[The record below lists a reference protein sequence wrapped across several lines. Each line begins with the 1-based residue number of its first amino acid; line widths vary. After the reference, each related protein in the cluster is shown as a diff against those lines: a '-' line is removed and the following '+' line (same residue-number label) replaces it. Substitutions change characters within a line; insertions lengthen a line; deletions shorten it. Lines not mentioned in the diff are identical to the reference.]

1 MKTFAGFY
9 KGINLGGWLSQGWHN
24 KQHYDSFI
32 TEADIK
38 KISSWG
44 LDHVRLPVDY
54 EAIENESGQYKEE
67 GFKYIDNC
75 FAWCQKYRLNLIID
89 LHKTA
94 GYMFTDILENGNK
107 AANTFFSNELLKER
121 FINLW
126 VEISK
131 RYGKYPDMIAF
142 ELLNEM
148 VEANNGKSWNALCE
162 KAIGTIRIYAPD
174 TKIILG
180 GPNWNDAYSLRLLDS
195 PCDENI
201 IYNFH
206 FYEPKLFTHQKA
218 HWVKQ
223 MPKDITTYY
232 PDAAEVYKKH
242 SERLGD
248 EGAEMLKETL
258 QEIGQEFIEKHI
270 KEAASIAEER
280 GVALYC
286 GEYGVIDQAP
296 LDSTLNW
303 YCDMHALFEK
313 YHIGRAAWTYKE
325 KDFGITDKHYAP
337 IVDKII
343 ELL

>member
-9 KGINLGGWLSQGWHN
+9 KGINLGGWLSQGCHN
-24 KQHYDSFI
+24 KQHYDAFI

-38 KISSWG
+38 KIASWG

-54 EAIENESGQYKEE
+54 EVIENESGQYKEE

-75 FAWCQKYRLNLIID
+75 FAWCEKYGLNIIID

-94 GYMFTDILENGNK
+94 GYVFSDALENGNTSVE
-107 AANTFFSNELLKER
+107 AFFSNELLKER

-126 VEISK
+126 IEISK

-148 VEANNGKSWNALCE
+148 VENNGRSWNMLSE
-162 KAIGTIRIYAPD
+162 KAIRAIRNHAPD

-180 GPNWNDAYSLRLLDS
+180 GPNWNDVHSLRLLDS

-218 HWVKQ
+218 PWMKQ
-223 MPKDITTYY
+223 MPKDIMTYY
-232 PDAAEVYKKH
+232 PDTAEVYKKY
-242 SERLGD
+242 SECIGD
-248 EGAEMLKETL
+248 DGVEVLKETL
-258 QEIGQEFIEKHI
+258 EEIGREFIEKHI
-270 KEAASIAEER
+270 KEAVSIAEER
-280 GVALYC
+280 DAALYC
-286 GEYGVIDQAP
+286 GEYGVIDQAS

-303 YCDMHALFEK
+303 YCDMHASFEK
-313 YHIGRAAWTYKE
+313 YHIGRAVWTYKE
-325 KDFGITDKHYAP
+325 KDFGITDEHYAP
-337 IVDKII
+337 ILDKII
-343 ELL
+343 GLL